1 MIFFNSTYIQGT
13 LDILTEQSF
22 IKEKVAKLF
31 AEIAK
36 KEWPSRWNDMDKL
49 FQRLYSESVRF
60 HYRMMHI
67 LFLLFFNQSKIHCI
81 IRYSQLDKKLC
92 YLYVV
97 I

>member
-49 FQRLYSESVRF
+49 LHRLYSESVRF
-60 HYRMMHI
+60 SLQNDAI
-67 LFLLFFNQSKIHCI
+67 LFCFSLLINNS
-81 IRYSQLDKKLC
+81 
-92 YLYVV
+92 LYNL